1 MRLLALVFAS
11 MILALA
17 DPNFVSAQ
25 EHNHSHAAAH
35 GGQVKK
41 IGAYEAELV
50 VKGADV
56 QLYLLD
62 DKDRKVD
69 AARFSATAVV
79 LARGNEQKTIELK
92 YVSDNLLSGRADFP
106 IDDKFRA
113 TLTLKSGSTETGKA
127 RYSLDAVPR

>member
-1 MRLLALVFAS
+1 MRYLAAIFAS
-11 MILALA
+11 MVLASTA
-17 DPNFVSAQ
+17 PSFVSAQ

-41 IGAYEAELV
+41 VGAYEAELV

-69 AARFSATAVV
+69 AARLSATAVV

-92 YVSDNLLSGRADFP
+92 YVNDNMLSGRADFP
-106 IDDKFRA
+106 VDGKFRA
-113 TLTLKSGSTETGKA
+113 TLTLKSGSTEAGKA
-127 RYSLDAVPR
+127 RYSLDAMSR